1 MDGKINILLVED
13 NKDFAKLVQVYLQ
26 RYDADRF
33 EITWKEN
40 RDDAMAFLRETP
52 GVDIVLM
59 DYFLPGKT
67 GLEIAREVATAYEHI
82 PIVFLTV
89 NRDFNLALEVM
100 KVGAAEYLVK
110 DEISSPVLPI
120 TILGVIEK
128 LRLRDRLLN
137 LEISRQ
143 RLRTIRETLSSV
155 AGDFEVPLR
164 EMQRLTEELRLQ
176 SAETLPGN
184 YLTMIGDNLKR
195 IVDKLDR
202 LKTLEED
209 RTVKYIK
216 DIKML
221 DLS

>member
-1 MDGKINILLVED
+1 MDGKIKILLVED

-26 RYDADRF
+26 RFDPDRF
-33 EITWKEN
+33 EVAWKEHHA
-40 RDDAMAFLRETP
+40 DAMAYLKDTP
-52 GVDIVLM
+52 DVSIVLM

-67 GLEIAREVATAYEHI
+67 GLEIAREIATTYEHI

-89 NRDFNLALEVM
+89 NRDFALALEVM
-100 KVGAAEYLVK
+100 KIGVAEYLVK
-110 DEISSPVLPI
+110 EEISSPVLPK
-120 TILGVIEK
+120 TILSVIERA
-128 LRLRDRLLN
+128 RLRDRLLN

-143 RLRTIRETLSSV
+143 RLRAIRETLSSV
-155 AGDFEVPLR
+155 VDDFEEPLR
-164 EMQRLTEELRLQ
+164 EMKRLTDELRLQ
-176 SAETLPGN
+176 SNEPLPTN
-184 YLTMIGDNLKR
+184 YVTMIGDNLKR

-209 RTVKYIK
+209 KTVRYIK

>member
-1 MDGKINILLVED
+1 MDGTITILLVED

-26 RYDADRF
+26 RYDAERF
-33 EITWKEN
+33 EVTWKEN
-40 RDDAMAFLRETP
+40 RDDAMAFLRDTP
-52 GVDIVLM
+52 VVDVVLM

-67 GLEIAREVATAYEHI
+67 GLEIAREIATAYERI

-110 DEISSPVLPI
+110 DEISSPVLPR
-120 TILGVIEK
+120 TILSVIEK
-128 LRLRDRLLN
+128 ARLRDQLLN

-143 RLRTIRETLSSV
+143 RLRTIRETLSGV

-164 EMQRLTEELRLQ
+164 EMQRLTDELKGQ
-176 SAETLPGN
+176 TTETLPGN
-184 YLTMIGDNLKR
+184 YLGMIGDNIKR

-202 LKTLEED
+202 LKTLEQD
-209 RTVKYIK
+209 KTVRYIK